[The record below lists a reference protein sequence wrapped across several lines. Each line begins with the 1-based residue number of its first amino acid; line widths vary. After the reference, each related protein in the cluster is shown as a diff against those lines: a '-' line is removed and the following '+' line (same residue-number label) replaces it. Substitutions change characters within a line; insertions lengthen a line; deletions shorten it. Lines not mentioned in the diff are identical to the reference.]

1 MVGVLLM
8 FSIVVGISFS
18 YTFGSGW
25 AGKNSPEAARP
36 ELKRDLLVCVGTNT
50 IEPPTANFKE
60 LLTVV
65 YLLLPTLFRILSP
78 KPNFFSDYG
87 AFLDSGHKVMALSCQ
102 SSAV

>member
-1 MVGVLLM
+1 M
-8 FSIVVGISFS
+8 FSIVVSISFS

-36 ELKRDLLVCVGTNT
+36 ELKRDLLVSVGTNT

-65 YLLLPTLFRILSP
+65 YLLLPTRFQNLSQ
-78 KPNFFSDYG
+78 KPNF
-87 AFLDSGHKVMALSCQ
+87 LSE
-102 SSAV
+102 